1 LDNLQKKYRF
11 NRISMLSNKLIGL
24 IFLAVILILLLIIVH
39 NPYYIHLLIMVGI
52 NTVLGMT
59 FILLLRTGLITIA
72 IAGFWGIGAYASALL
87 TVRLGLSFWLALPT
101 SAIITGIVAFF
112 SGYLLVRK
120 GGIGFV
126 ILTLVFAFIIVL
138 IFGTFDVFGGYV
150 GIYSIPRPEPIPMP
164 FLAPI
169 KFTSKITF
177 YYLMIFLVMIVVLA
191 FSAFYA
197 TWTGRAWRA
206 IGLNSRLAESLG
218 VDIFRYRLLAF
229 VLTAAAAGLMGSF
242 FAHYY
247 GSIVPTTFGPFKTL
261 YVQVYTIL
269 GGVEFAIL
277 GPIIGSLIMTFIPE
291 FLRITKEVEP
301 IFTGIIVIL
310 LVIFLPDGLLGL
322 LRRGRPQSPAENI
335 AMVAR
340 WIRGFFPAKKSDL

>member
-1 LDNLQKKYRF
+1 
-11 NRISMLSNKLIGL
+11 
-24 IFLAVILILLLIIVH
+24 
-39 NPYYIHLLIMVGI
+39 MVGI
-52 NTVLGMT
+52 NTVLAMT
-59 FILLLRTGLITIA
+59 FIFLLRTGLITIA

-87 TVRLGLSFWLALPT
+87 TVRLGVSFWLALPT

-112 SGYLLVRK
+112 SGYVLVRK

-150 GIYSIPRPEPIPMP
+150 GIYNIPRPEPIPFP

-169 KFTSKITF
+169 KFTSKTSF
-177 YYLMIFLVMIVVLA
+177 YYLMLFLIFIVILA

-206 IGLNSRLAESLG
+206 IGLNPRLAESLG
-218 VDIFRYRLLAF
+218 VNIFRYRLFAF
-229 VLTAAAAGLMGSF
+229 VITAAATGLMGSF

-247 GSIVPTTFGPFKTL
+247 GSIVPSTFGPFKTL
-261 YVQVYTIL
+261 YVQVYAIL

-277 GPIIGSLIMTFIPE
+277 GPFIGSLVMTLIPE
-291 FLRITKEVEP
+291 FLRITREVEP
-301 IFTGIIVIL
+301 IFTGIIVVL

-322 LRRGRPQSPAENI
+322 LRRGRLQSPAESV
-335 AMVAR
+335 ASVAR
-340 WIRGFFPAKKSDL
+340 WIRTFLPVKKSDSWE

>member
-1 LDNLQKKYRF
+1 MRSFKF
-11 NRISMLSNKLIGL
+11 IGL
-24 IFLAVILILLLIIVH
+24 IFLAAFLILVPIIIR

-52 NTVLGMT
+52 NTVMAMT

-87 TVRLGLSFWLALPT
+87 TVRLGLSFWMALPT
-101 SAIITGIVAFF
+101 SVVVTGIVAFF
-112 SGYLLVRK
+112 AGHLLVRK
-120 GGIGFV
+120 SGIGFI

-138 IFGTFDVFGGYV
+138 IFGTFEVFGGYV
-150 GIYSIPRPEPIPMP
+150 GIYNIPRPSPLPMP
-164 FLAPI
+164 FMAPI
-169 KFTSKITF
+169 KFASKTPF
-177 YYLMIFLVMIVVLA
+177 YYLMLFLVSIVVLA

-197 TWTGRAWRA
+197 AWTGRAWRA
-206 IGLNSRLAESLG
+206 IGLNPRLAESLG
-218 VDIFRYRLLAF
+218 VNIFRYRLIAF
-229 VLTAAAAGLMGSF
+229 VITAAAAGLMGSF

-261 YVQVYTIL
+261 YVQVYAIL

-277 GPIIGSLIMTFIPE
+277 GPIIGSLIMTLIPE

-301 IFTGIIVIL
+301 IFTGIIIVL

-322 LRRGRPQSPAENI
+322 LRRGRPQPPAENI
-335 AMVAR
+335 ASVVS
-340 WIRGFFPAKKSDL
+340 WIRAFLSAKKSDLKE

>member
-1 LDNLQKKYRF
+1 MR
-11 NRISMLSNKLIGL
+11 SHKLIGL
-24 IFLAVILILLLIIVH
+24 IFLAVILILMPIIVH

-52 NTVLGMT
+52 NTVLAMT

-87 TVRLGLSFWLALPT
+87 TVRLGLSVWLALPAA
-101 SAIITGIVAFF
+101 AIITGIAAFL
-112 SGYLLVRK
+112 SGHLLVRK

-126 ILTLVFAFIIVL
+126 ILTLVFAFIIAL

-150 GIYSIPRPEPIPMP
+150 GIYNIPRPEPIPIP

-169 KFTSKITF
+169 KFASKTPF
-177 YYLMIFLVMIVVLA
+177 YYLMLFLVLMVVLA

-197 TWTGRAWRA
+197 AWTGRAWRA
-206 IGLNSRLAESLG
+206 IGLNPRLAESLG
-218 VDIFRYRLLAF
+218 VNIFRYRMLAF
-229 VLTAAAAGLMGSF
+229 VITAAAAGLMGSF

-261 YVQVYTIL
+261 YVQVYAIL
-269 GGVEFAIL
+269 GGVEFAFL
-277 GPIIGSLIMTFIPE
+277 GPIIGSLIMTLIPE
-291 FLRITKEVEP
+291 FLRITREVEP
-301 IFTGIIVIL
+301 IFTGTIIVL

-322 LRRGRPQSPAENI
+322 LRRGRPQPPAESI
-335 AMVAR
+335 AGVVK
-340 WIRGFFPAKKSDL
+340 WIRAFLPAKK